1 MIFFFIKYIKLKKN
15 KLCNK
20 IKMIIFLKRYKNKS
34 FFNINIQN
42 FMSKRA
48 IYIPQKSKKGLKDV
62 SLYY

>member
-1 MIFFFIKYIKLKKN
+1 
-15 KLCNK
+15 
-20 IKMIIFLKRYKNKS
+20 MIIFLKRYKNKS
-34 FFNINIQN
+34 FFNINIQK